1 MGSGLL
7 RNPKSKPAEA
17 RGLPAKIL
25 LFLAFIFIFVFR
37 VAVIRGSVFSGP
49 ARGKSPE
56 NPLLNQTNTAIFMVM
71 KELLERFENKPPEIV
86 FHWRDPETE
95 AEGWTVINSLRGGA
109 AGGGTRMREGLDMN
123 EVLSLAKTMEVK
135 FTVSGPPIGGAKSGI
150 NFNPE
155 DPRKKGVLDR
165 WYRAVA
171 PLLKSYYGTGGDL
184 NVDEIH
190 EVIPITEE
198 AGVWHPQE
206 GVFNGHFKP
215 TEADKINRIGQLRMG
230 VIKVL
235 ESTEYS
241 PDPSR
246 KYTVADMI
254 TGFGVAEAVRHYYEV
269 QGGSVE
275 GKRAIIQGFG
285 NVGAAA
291 AFYLAKMGA
300 RIVGIIDRNGGVV
313 RQEGFA
319 FEEIQD
325 FFRKKKGNYLIAENM
340 IPFEEINRQIWE
352 VPAEIFAPCA
362 ASRLVTREQ
371 INTLIDSGLEVISC
385 GANVPFADREIF
397 FGPIMEYTDGRVSL
411 IPDFISNCGMAR
423 VFAYFMEGR
432 VSMDDSAIFNDTSGV
447 IRKAILNIF
456 RQNPTKKNLSRTAF
470 EIALK
475 QLLY

>member
-1 MGSGLL
+1 
-7 RNPKSKPAEA
+7 
-17 RGLPAKIL
+17 
-25 LFLAFIFIFVFR
+25 
-37 VAVIRGSVFSGP
+37 
-49 ARGKSPE
+49 
-56 NPLLNQTNTAIFMVM
+56 M
-71 KELLERFENKPPEIV
+71 KELLKTYENKQPEIV
-86 FHWRDPETE
+86 FNWKDSETE

-150 NFNPE
+150 NFNPN
-155 DPRKKGVLDR
+155 DPRKKGVLER

-190 EVIPITEE
+190 EVIPITED

-230 VIKVL
+230 VIKAI
-235 ESTEYS
+235 ETDKFS
-241 PDPSR
+241 PGVGR

-254 TGFGVAEAVRHYYEV
+254 TGYGVAEAVRHYYDIY
-269 QGGSVE
+269 GGNVV
-275 GKRAIIQGFG
+275 GKKAVVQGFG
-285 NVGAAA
+285 NVGSAAA
-291 AFYLAKMGA
+291 YYLAQMGA
-300 RIVGIIDRNGGVV
+300 KVVGIIDRAGGVINE
-313 RQEGFA
+313 EGFS

-325 FFRKKKGNYLIAENM
+325 YFLSKKGNSLIADVDQL
-340 IPFEEINRQIWE
+340 IPFDEINERIWNLQT
-352 VPAEIFAPCA
+352 EIFAPCA
-362 ASRLVTREQ
+362 ASRLITKQQ
-371 INTLIDSGLEVISC
+371 ITQLIDTGLEVISC
-385 GANVPFADREIF
+385 GANVPFADKEIF

-411 IPDFISNCGMAR
+411 IPDFVSNCGMAR
-423 VFAYFMEGR
+423 VFAYFMEKR
-432 VSMDDSAIFNDTSGV
+432 VGIDDELIFKDTSDT

-456 RQNPTKKNLSRTAF
+456 RQNPSKTDICQTGF

-475 QLLY
+475 QLI